1 MSLIFSISGLRGVVS
16 KDLKESIISFYATSF
31 ARYLKARRLV
41 IGCDTRKSSEMFLN
55 ATINALV
62 NSGHNVIN
70 LGCVPTPTVVFM
82 VRKLGADAGLVITAS
97 HNPPAWNGMKFVSG
111 CGEFINERDF
121 SKFARFVEEIAPC
134 RVKLQNVIIRT
145 KIKVHNEPLS
155 EHLVSIINC
164 FKLHNIG
171 LKVGVDA
178 AGGAGSIALPL
189 LLEMA
194 GCRVYKI
201 NCRYQSDFPRKP
213 EPLPE
218 NITELCRLVR
228 DKKLDLGFALD
239 PDADRL
245 AIVDENGN
253 AISEEKTLVLAT
265 DCILAEKPGP
275 VVTNL
280 STTGLMDYIARKYKC
295 KLYRTR
301 VGEANVVD
309 KMNKVKAIIGGEGN
323 GGVIYPAIN
332 ATRDSLTGAGIIL
345 KLLTTRKKSI
355 HEIVREYP
363 EYYMIKQKVYIPR
376 EEFGQKKLKLIK
388 KFKGR
393 INQLDGLKIICRDFW
408 LHIRPSNTE
417 PLVRIIGEGR
427 DKSQTA
433 QYLNQAIEI
442 LNS

>member
-16 KDLKESIISFYATSF
+16 KDLKESVIRFYATSF

-41 IGCDTRKSSEMFLN
+41 IGRDTRKSSEMFLN
-55 ATINALV
+55 AAINALV
-62 NSGHNVIN
+62 NNGYNVIN
-70 LGCVPTPTVVFM
+70 LGCVPTPTAVFM
-82 VRKLGADAGLVITAS
+82 VRKLRADAGLVITAS
-97 HNPPAWNGMKFVSG
+97 HNPPEWNGMKFVSG
-111 CGEFINERDF
+111 RGEFINEKDF
-121 SKFARFVEEIAPC
+121 SKFARFVEKIAPGTFE
-134 RVKLQNVIIRT
+134 LQNVTMKT
-145 KIKVHNEPLS
+145 KVKVHHEPLLK
-155 EHLVSIINC
+155 HLVSIINY
-164 FKLHNIG
+164 FKLRNVG

-201 NCRYQSDFPRKP
+201 NCRFQSDFPRKP

-218 NITELCRLVR
+218 NITELCKLVK

-265 DCILAEKPGP
+265 DCILAENPGP

-280 STTGLMDYIARKYKC
+280 STTGLMDYITKKYEC

-309 KMNKVKAIIGGEGN
+309 KMNRVKAIIGGEGN
-323 GGVIYPAIN
+323 GGVIYPTIN

-345 KLLTTRKKSI
+345 KLLSTRKKSI
-355 HEIVREYP
+355 NEIVKEYP
-363 EYYMIKQKVYIPR
+363 EYYMIKQKVHISS
-376 EEFGQKKLKLIK
+376 EEFEQKKQKLIK

-427 DKSQTA
+427 DKRQTTEHLDLA
-433 QYLNQAIEI
+433 KEI
-442 LNS
+442 LTS